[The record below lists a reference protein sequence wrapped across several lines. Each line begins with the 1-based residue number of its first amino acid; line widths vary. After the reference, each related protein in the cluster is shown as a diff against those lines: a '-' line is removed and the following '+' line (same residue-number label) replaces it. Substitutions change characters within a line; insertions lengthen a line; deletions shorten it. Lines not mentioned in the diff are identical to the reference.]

1 MDVGLYAIKNTVV
14 QFVNSFNQIPN
25 WPNPSIQVA
34 KNMLPL
40 QLDPIPN
47 SQIDVRIVVTT

>member
-1 MDVGLYAIKNTVV
+1 MDMGLYAIKNTVM
-14 QFVNSFNQIPN
+14 QFINSFNQIPN

-34 KNMLPL
+34 MNMLPL

-47 SQIDVRIVVTT
+47 S